1 MKLLPKTALAALL
14 GLLMLGSAP
23 AARAQ
28 VRVGVQLGA
37 PGWGPQVGPNMQYY
51 YIPELNAY
59 YDLYNQAYLFFDGYN
74 WISSYALPPTY
85 AGLDPYQF
93 HPVPL
98 AYVGPQPWLYVQ
110 QYPQCV
116 APYRRYYRQPRVVV
130 VQPYQGRRGG
140 YGYGYGYGRGYSNGY
155 GGHNG
160 YYQQGY
166 YNQGY
171 QQPGRGYDRDE
182 RRRDERREDN
192 RRNDAYQPVPGQ
204 IPGQS
209 REDNDGRQGRFQGG
223 EANRGG
229 SYGGRGRVR

>member
-1 MKLLPKTALAALL
+1 MKLLTKTALAALI
-14 GLLMLGSAP
+14 GLLVLSNAP

-51 YIPELNAY
+51 YLPELNAY
-59 YDLYNQAYLFFDGYN
+59 YDLYNRAYLFFDGYN
-74 WISSYALPPTY
+74 WVSSYALPPAY

-98 AYVGPQPWLYVQ
+98 PYVGPQPWLYVQ
-110 QYPQCV
+110 QYPQYV

-130 VQPYQGRRGG
+130 VQPYRGG
-140 YGYGYGYGRGYSNGY
+140 GYGYGRGYSNGY

-166 YNQGY
+166 YNQEY
-171 QQPGRGYDRDE
+171 RQPAHGYDRDDRRDE

-192 RRNDAYQPVPGQ
+192 RRNDAYQPAPGRK
-204 IPGQS
+204 PAPS
-209 REDNDGRQGRFQGG
+209 RDGNDGRQGDFQGG
-223 EANRGG
+223 AASRGG